1 MSLLSILV
9 YSLLQSPSCNLE
21 YHLNDIKWHQISR
34 ATWAF
39 TFARITRTNGEKYR
53 ISHAP
58 SLYPSRS
65 LAPSSSSFY
74 SLCISRAT
82 RAFPCARIT
91 RTNGEKYMISHAPSL
106 YPSRSLAPSSSSFY
120 SLCISNASIVL
131 SNISIFWRRLLLSK
145 QTFFVLSDTA
155 KPDSSLELTFLRYSI
170 SVLEQRL
177 ERNCGAKWNR
187 RHFLQA
193 HRPASTFR
201 RYTWCSIFMYFRET
215 REEVKIFEQKEECR
229 RFTIAKKSIA
239 CGKRPRFGQ
248 E

>member
-74 SLCISRAT
+74 SLCIS
-82 RAFPCARIT
+82 
-91 RTNGEKYMISHAPSL
+91 
-106 YPSRSLAPSSSSFY
+106 
-120 SLCISNASIVL
+120 NASIVL

-155 KPDSSLELTFLRYSI
+155 KPDSSLELTFLSCSI

-177 ERNCGAKWNR
+177 EKTAVQNE
-187 RHFLQA
+187 
-193 HRPASTFR
+193 TDV
-201 RYTWCSIFMYFRET
+201 IFFKLTDLHQLSADIHDVVFSGIFDYFVET
-215 REEVKIFEQKEECR
+215 EH
-229 RFTIAKKSIA
+229 
-239 CGKRPRFGQ
+239 
-248 E
+248 